1 LTKKAYHECPRF
13 MKCSVN
19 NCPLHPSFPEIY
31 TDPDDFQV
39 KCKLE
44 KEVRL
49 KIGSNYPDLLKYQGL
64 TPQEWAGKKSFEGLS
79 DQDKEIVR
87 ERARRS
93 ILSACETDVPIGGVR
108 LPTSQVHGNKSLKVE
123 AI

>member
-1 LTKKAYHECPRF
+1 MTKKAYHECPRF

-79 DQDKEIVR
+79 DQDKDNFFV
-87 ERARRS
+87 
-93 ILSACETDVPIGGVR
+93 LV
-108 LPTSQVHGNKSLKVE
+108 
-123 AI
+123 